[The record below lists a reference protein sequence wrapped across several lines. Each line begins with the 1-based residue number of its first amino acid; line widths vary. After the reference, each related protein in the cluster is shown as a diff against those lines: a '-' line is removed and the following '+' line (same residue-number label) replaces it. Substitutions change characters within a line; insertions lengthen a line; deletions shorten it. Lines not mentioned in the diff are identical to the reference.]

1 MKAILS
7 KTGLRAIPFLLMF
20 LLPLSPL
27 AGQAVSTDST
37 ANVMIQDLGEL
48 ANQDRVRAQAWWYTW
63 LGAYSA
69 ATVGQGMIYINS
81 RRIVNFAPE
90 DNSLRQDMAL
100 GAATTFLGA
109 VGQLLTPM
117 LPKDATYG
125 RPTGGYNAEGAEPL
139 TYEQSAELLKA
150 LALREKEGRSWK
162 VHAVAGAVN
171 LGSGLITW
179 LGFKRTFLDGLGN
192 FALNTVITEA
202 QIWTQPTRAIRD
214 YERYC
219 REQALEGNQGAAR
232 PESEWTLNVYPGGF
246 SVRLDF

>member
-1 MKAILS
+1 MKGILS
-7 KTGLRAIPFLLMF
+7 KTGLRAIPFLFIF
-20 LLPLSPL
+20 LLQLAPL
-27 AGQAVSTDST
+27 AGQEVSADST
-37 ANVMIQDLGEL
+37 ADNMIQDISEL
-48 ANQDRVRAQAWWYTW
+48 AMQDRARAQAWWYTW
-63 LGAYSA
+63 LGGYSA
-69 ATVGQGMIYINS
+69 ATAGQG
-81 RRIVNFAPE
+81 IVYFTSE
-90 DNSLRQDMAL
+90 DKSLRQDMAL

-109 VGQLLTPM
+109 LGQLMTPM

-125 RPTGGYNAEGAEPL
+125 RPKGGYNASGAEPL
-139 TYEQSAELLKA
+139 SYEQSAELLKA

-219 REQALEGNQGAAR
+219 REQAMTGNPGAAK
-232 PESEWTLNVYPGGF
+232 PESEWTVNVHPGGF
-246 SVRLDF
+246 LVRLDF

>member
-1 MKAILS
+1 MKGKFS
-7 KTGLRAIPFLLMF
+7 KSGLRALPFLCIFILQPSA
-20 LLPLSPL
+20 LE
-27 AGQAVSTDST
+27 AQEVSVDST
-37 ANVMIQDLGEL
+37 AGEMIQDLREL
-48 ANQDRVRAQAWWYTW
+48 ANQDRVRAQAWWYAW
-63 LGAYSA
+63 LGGYSA
-69 ATVGQGMIYINS
+69 ATAGQG
-81 RRIVNFAPE
+81 IVYFTSE
-90 DNSLRQDMAL
+90 DKSLRQDMAL

-109 VGQLLTPM
+109 IGQLLTPV
-117 LPKDATYG
+117 LPHDATYG
-125 RPTGGYNAEGAEPL
+125 RPAAGYNAGGAQPMS
-139 TYEQSAELLKA
+139 YEQSAELLKA

-219 REQALEGNQGAAR
+219 MEQGVKGEPVAPR
-232 PESEWTLNVYPGGF
+232 PESGWTVNACPGGF
-246 SVRLDF
+246 SVRFDF

>member
-1 MKAILS
+1 MKEIFS
-7 KTGLRAIPFLLMF
+7 KTGLRAIPFLFIF

-27 AGQAVSTDST
+27 AGQVVSADST
-37 ANVMIQDLGEL
+37 SDNMIHDLSDL
-48 ANQDRVRAQAWWYTW
+48 ANQDRARAQAWWYAW
-63 LGAYSA
+63 LGGYSA
-69 ATVGQGMIYINS
+69 ATAGQGVVYFTS
-81 RRIVNFAPE
+81 E
-90 DNSLRQDMAL
+90 DKSLRQDMVL

-109 VGQLLTPM
+109 VGQLLTPV
-117 LPKDATYG
+117 LPKDASYG
-125 RPTGGYNAEGAEPL
+125 RPKGGYNASGAEPL
-139 TYEQSAELLKA
+139 SYEQSAELLKA

-219 REQALEGNQGAAR
+219 GEQAMAGNQGADR
-232 PESEWTLNVYPGGF
+232 PESEWTVNVHPGGF

>member
-1 MKAILS
+1 MKEIFS
-7 KTGLRAIPFLLMF
+7 KTGLRALPFLF
-20 LLPLSPL
+20 IFILPLSPL
-27 AGQAVSTDST
+27 AGQVVSADST
-37 ANVMIQDLGEL
+37 TAVAIQDLREL
-48 ANQDRVRAQAWWYTW
+48 ANQDRARAQAWWYAW
-63 LGAYSA
+63 LGGYSA
-69 ATVGQGMIYINS
+69 ATAGQG
-81 RRIVNFAPE
+81 IVYFTSE
-90 DNSLRQDMAL
+90 DKSLRQDMAL

-125 RPTGGYNAEGAEPL
+125 RPTRGYNAEGAEPL
-139 TYEQSAELLKA
+139 TYEQTAELLKA

-202 QIWTQPTRAIRD
+202 QIWTQPTRAIKD
-214 YERYC
+214 YERWC
-219 REQALEGNQGAAR
+219 REQGTGGD
-232 PESEWTLNVYPGGF
+232 PEATKPDRGWTVNIHPGGF

>member
-1 MKAILS
+1 MKEIFS
-7 KTGLRAIPFLLMF
+7 NTGLRSIPFLFIL

-27 AGQAVSTDST
+27 AGQVVSADS
-37 ANVMIQDLGEL
+37 AAENMIQDLSDL
-48 ANQDRVRAQAWWYTW
+48 ANQDRGRAQAWWYTW
-63 LGAYSA
+63 LGGYSA
-69 ATVGQGMIYINS
+69 ATVGQG
-81 RRIVNFAPE
+81 IVYFTSE
-90 DNSLRQDMAL
+90 DKSLRQDMAL

-109 VGQLLTPM
+109 VGQLLTPV
-117 LPKDATYG
+117 LPKDASYG
-125 RPTGGYNAEGAEPL
+125 RPKGGYNGSGAEPMS
-139 TYEQSAELLKA
+139 YEQSAELLKA

-214 YERYC
+214 YERFC
-219 REQALEGNQGAAR
+219 REQAMAGNQGAAR
-232 PESEWTLNVYPGGF
+232 PESEWTVNVYPGGF
-246 SVRLDF
+246 SVRFDF

>member
-1 MKAILS
+1 MKEIFMNTA
-7 KTGLRAIPFLLMF
+7 LRALPFLF
-20 LLPLSPL
+20 IFVLPLSPL
-27 AGQAVSTDST
+27 AGQVASADST
-37 ANVMIQDLGEL
+37 ADVMIQDLREL
-48 ANQDRVRAQAWWYTW
+48 ANQDRARAQAWWYTW
-63 LGAYSA
+63 LGGYSA
-69 ATVGQGMIYINS
+69 ATAGQG
-81 RRIVNFAPE
+81 IVYFTSE
-90 DNSLRQDMAL
+90 DKSLRQDMAL

-125 RPTGGYNAEGAEPL
+125 RPTGGYNAAGAEPL
-139 TYEQSAELLKA
+139 SYEQSAELLKA

-171 LGSGLITW
+171 IGSGLITW

-214 YERYC
+214 YERYY
-219 REQALEGNQGAAR
+219 REQGMTGNQGIAK
-232 PESEWTLNVYPGGF
+232 PESEWTVNVYPGGF
-246 SVRLDF
+246 SVRFDF

>member
-1 MKAILS
+1 MKGVFS
-7 KTGLRAIPFLLMF
+7 KTGIRAIPFLLIF

-27 AGQAVSTDST
+27 AGQVVSDDST
-37 ANVMIQDLGEL
+37 ADEMIRDLSEL
-48 ANQDRVRAQAWWYTW
+48 ANQDRARAQAWWYAW
-63 LGAYSA
+63 LGGYSA
-69 ATVGQGMIYINS
+69 ATAGQG
-81 RRIVNFAPE
+81 IVYFISE
-90 DNSLRQDMAL
+90 DKSLRQDMAL

-109 VGQLLTPM
+109 MGQLLTPV

-125 RPTGGYNAEGAEPL
+125 RPTGGYNGEGSVIL
-139 TYEQSAELLKA
+139 SYDQSAELLKA
-150 LALREKEGRSWK
+150 LSLREKEGRSWK
-162 VHAVAGAVN
+162 VHAIAGVVN

-219 REQALEGNQGAAR
+219 REQVPGGNPGAAK
-232 PESEWTLNVYPGGF
+232 PESGWTVNVHPGGF